1 MLKVAIIGKLPSK
14 WEAFKLDESW
24 SIYGCNRHA
33 DMDKIKRF
41 DLWFDIHKN
50 PSIYN
55 DKEIGSKLI
64 TRDKYPLEEVISLL
78 DGYYLNNSISYMIM
92 YAVLQGAK
100 EIALFGVRL
109 DNDQE
114 NRTQQKLN
122 VEQILFFCK
131 GMGIKVWSY
140 EPNILAQFPLY
151 GA

>member
-1 MLKVAIIGKLPSK
+1 MYAPFDDPE
-14 WEAFKLDESW
+14 WEIW
-24 SIYGCNRHA
+24 TCNKHR
-33 DMDKIKRF
+33 IPRF

-50 PSIYN
+50 ISSYN
-55 DKEIGSKLI
+55 ENIRAKLI

-92 YAVLQGAK
+92 YAVLQDAK
-100 EIALFGVRL
+100 EIALFGVRM

-114 NRTQQKLN
+114 NRTHQKIN

-131 GMGIKVWSY
+131 GRGIKVWSY